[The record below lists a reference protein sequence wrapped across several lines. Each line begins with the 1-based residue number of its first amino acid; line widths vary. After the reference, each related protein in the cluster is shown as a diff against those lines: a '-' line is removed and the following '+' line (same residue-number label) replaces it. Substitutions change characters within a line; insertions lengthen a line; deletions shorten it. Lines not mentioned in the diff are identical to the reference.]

1 MEKETAT
8 HSSIS
13 AWEIAWTEE
22 PGVLQSMGLQ
32 KVGHDLATIQQQ
44 SFMHYAFFFFF
55 SDVFIYFNN
64 PQVPHTARQEACHPM
79 NNSRG
84 KRSSITPHKTT
95 QSCPT
100 LCNPMDCSPP
110 GSSVHAISQAR
121 ILECVAMP
129 SFRGSGGSQTRV
141 QTQISCTAGGFFTF

>member
-1 MEKETAT
+1 MPSQVVKNPPANAGDTGDVVQSLGQEDSLEKATAT

-55 SDVFIYFNN
+55 
-64 PQVPHTARQEACHPM
+64 
-79 NNSRG
+79 
-84 KRSSITPHKTT
+84 
-95 QSCPT
+95 
-100 LCNPMDCSPP
+100 
-110 GSSVHAISQAR
+110 
-121 ILECVAMP
+121 
-129 SFRGSGGSQTRV
+129 
-141 QTQISCTAGGFFTF
+141 FF